1 MWQAARLDARQF
13 AIWRKAFTRSAAYVI
28 VGTDPKGGRVPRV
41 TIEGPE
47 TVIVETDPADASRR
61 LAALRLWHDS
71 IAARWMATLYL
82 PGRRFHWQ
90 TRMIHKTQGGTGR
103 RLSWKP
109 EAWEPR
115 REPSRSLAA
124 VPVAEFDVGIDVQ
137 NRLNLTILNRLTS
150 ERYAAFR
157 QTALLNYEVEEDPVT
172 GEPISPYNPGA
183 DQILTIPPP
192 EPGSPATQLVS
203 LPQTDTT
210 QMLRAVEAD
219 MRAFAAVTLTPVYY
233 LPGDLMNI
241 SADSV
246 AALDAGHVA
255 KVKQRMAVWGEGLE
269 EVLQLMAEVAG
280 LDRDLSNS
288 EVVWA
293 RPENLNP
300 AQVADYAAKLRAA
313 GYPLPIVAERI
324 GLPDTAAINL
334 RHGVDTD
341 TVYRRPFTTL
351 YTALARGEPSS
362 AAVASGQVRLAQ
374 IAEADLQ
381 QTHAHATQAAMR
393 TPLCNRLIVS
403 SIRTDLGDARCPVD
417 SRDAYL
423 PCTVSDKLGSSQ
435 SMALDGLGEFCG
447 RWSEGLDVLTGGCGG
462 HR

>member
-1 MWQAARLDARQF
+1 MVHRTQAIGFRDTTTGDDAVWKLWQAARLDARQF
-13 AIWRKAFTRSAAYVI
+13 SIWRTAFSRSAAYVI
-28 VGTDPKGGRVPRV
+28 VGSDPNRGRVPRV

-61 LAALRLWHDS
+61 LAALRLWHDP
-71 IAARWMATLYL
+71 IAQRWMATLYL

-90 TRMIHKTQGGTGR
+90 TRAVHKNRAGTGR
-103 RLSWKP
+103 RLSWTP

-115 REPSRSLAA
+115 GDPARSLEA
-124 VPVAEFDVGIDVQ
+124 VPVVPFLNGDEGEEPVAEFDVGIDVQ

-157 QTALLNYEVEEDPVT
+157 QTALLNYDVDEDPVT
-172 GEPISPYNPGA
+172 GEPVSPYNPGA

-233 LPGDLMNI
+233 LPGDLINI

-269 EVLQLMAEVAG
+269 EVLQLMTEVAG

-324 GLPDTAAINL
+324 GDSPQQVAQLRSEMASDALRASLAAPA
-334 RHGVDTD
+334 T
-341 TVYRRPFTTL
+341 PP
-351 YTALARGEPSS
+351 ASP
-362 AAVASGQVRLAQ
+362 AAS
-374 IAEADLQ
+374 AEAAE
-381 QTHAHATQAAMR
+381 TTARPPEQA
-393 TPLCNRLIVS
+393 
-403 SIRTDLGDARCPVD
+403 
-417 SRDAYL
+417 
-423 PCTVSDKLGSSQ
+423 
-435 SMALDGLGEFCG
+435 
-447 RWSEGLDVLTGGCGG
+447 
-462 HR
+462 